1 MYNKV
6 VIDKECCSGGI
17 FDDLFRLSVF
27 GLCGTAGQEKGLTY
41 RSYGLVFWIMN
52 RAEKEVSMK
61 ITYVAPEVELSVL
74 DTEDVVMIS
83 GLTIKE
89 QGSLTETNWS
99 DLT

>member
-1 MYNKV
+1 
-6 VIDKECCSGGI
+6 
-17 FDDLFRLSVF
+17 
-27 GLCGTAGQEKGLTY
+27 
-41 RSYGLVFWIMN
+41 
-52 RAEKEVSMK
+52 MK